1 MAEAVS
7 SRESILRRIRAQPRP
22 ADDAEFHGYHVV
34 GSLTQQERTDRFCA
48 RVAEYRADVVR
59 VPRDGI
65 RGAVAD
71 AAGGMRVVVA
81 AGLARDLWPQ
91 AAVPDNQ
98 LSFAELDSVD
108 ASLTTASAAI
118 AETGTIVLAAGAAE
132 GRRAMTLIPDRHI
145 CVVDAA
151 VIVESVPEAFR
162 SLAAG
167 GLSRRPLTLISGP
180 SATSDIEMQRVEG
193 VHGPRRLVVIVQS

>member
-1 MAEAVS
+1 MN
-7 SRESILRRIRAQPRP
+7 SRESILRRIRAQPR
-22 ADDAEFHGYHVV
+22 AAVQAEFNGYRAVA
-34 GSLTQQERTDRFCA
+34 SLTRQERAELFCA

-59 VPRDGI
+59 VSRAAA
-65 RGAVAD
+65 RGAIAD
-71 AAGGMRVVVA
+71 AAGGMRVAVS
-81 AGLARDLWPQ
+81 AGLARDLWPET
-91 AAVPDNQ
+91 AVPDDQ
-98 LSFAELDSVD
+98 LSFAELDSMG
-108 ASLTTASAAI
+108 ASLTTASVAI

-151 VIVESVPEAFR
+151 LIVESVPEALR
-162 SLAAG
+162 SLSVG